1 MEHSRPSPHES
12 AAPAAERERYRSVMG
27 RFATGVTIVTGL
39 APDGPVGM
47 TANAVC
53 SLSLEPLLVLVCF
66 DNAARTLPVVR
77 AAGRFAVN
85 VLRADQHELSG
96 VFASKMGELEKFADV
111 SHRLEDGVPVIDGVL
126 AWLACDLRDLYPGG
140 DHTIG
145 VGAVTSMHHG
155 RAAATDHDHDRATD
169 PATAA
174 TDSDPLVWFG
184 GSYTTVARDV
194 KWERA
199 PGEAAPGP

>member
-1 MEHSRPSPHES
+1 MTAGHMERLPPEG
-12 AAPAAERERYRSVMG
+12 PAQQPADRRRYRSVIG
-27 RFATGVTIVTGL
+27 HFATGVTVVTGL
-39 APDGPVGM
+39 GPEGPVGM

-66 DNAARTLPVVR
+66 DNGARTLPVVR
-77 AAGRFAVN
+77 EVGRFGVN

-96 VFASKMGELEKFADV
+96 VFASKRGELEKFAGIA
-111 SHRLEDGVPVIDGVL
+111 HRIEDRVPVIEGVL
-126 AWLACDLRDLYPGG
+126 AWLACDLQDLYPGG

-145 VGAVTSMHHG
+145 VGAVTSMHHDG
-155 RAAATDHDHDRATD
+155 EG
-169 PATAA
+169 
-174 TDSDPLVWFG
+174 DPLVWFR

-194 KWERA
+194 KWERR